1 MQCRASCS
9 RGVVPLPTNIFFGWL
24 VSWQD
29 QIHGHLKRLNDDTAR
44 DHIGFG
50 WNLFA
55 RTPFFKLGNRVQWPG
70 PEADQDARV
79 LPDHVYCRIFRFCV
93 VVTDLIALIAK

>member
-55 RTPFFKLGNRVQWPG
+55 RTPFFKLEIGSSGQVRKQIKMQECYQTMFIV
-70 PEADQDARV
+70 AFLDFV
-79 LPDHVYCRIFRFCV
+79 L
-93 VVTDLIALIAK
+93 L